1 MQSLLQVLNIGTLA
15 TWLSIS
21 GASTVAVLVPYGEK
35 SAPVQERD
43 LDLSSGE
50 VIDLDAPAD
59 QAAGSAAPGEVTD
72 STETLPQEAVVEPV
86 QEVAPLPEL
95 AEVAPLPEVPDL
107 PEAKA
112 DDLQSSEPKPKAM
125 PRPSSS
131 AATTAKTQ
139 TAKKGTP
146 GATGVGN
153 GSGNGPA
160 NGSGA
165 GNAGAGAAR
174 LSKGRIPTPKYPEEC
189 RRNNQEGRVVITF
202 TVDEAGNVVSA
213 KVSGKSAYSSM
224 DQAAVDAVYRG
235 KFPAGPGRATAS
247 KAIVF
252 KLR

>member
-21 GASTVAVLVPYGEK
+21 GASTVACLVPYGEK
-35 SAPVQERD
+35 LPQQERD
-43 LDLSSGE
+43 LDLSVGD

-59 QAAGSAAPGEVTD
+59 QAAGSAAPGEPTEA
-72 STETLPQEAVVEPV
+72 TEPAETLPTPIA
-86 QEVAPLPEL
+86 EVAPLPEL
-95 AEVAPLPEVPDL
+95 TEVAPLPEVPDL
-107 PEAKA
+107 PEAKP
-112 DDLQSSEPKPKAM
+112 DDLQSSEPKPQA
-125 PRPSSS
+125 RPVARQA
-131 AATTAKTQ
+131 AATATKSRPASGK
-139 TAKKGTP
+139 P

-153 GSGNGPA
+153 GSGDGSA
-160 NGSGA
+160 SGSGS
-165 GNAGAGAAR
+165 GSSGAGAAR

-189 RRNNQEGRVVITF
+189 RRNNQEGRVVVTF

-213 KVSGKSAYSSM
+213 KVTGKSAYPSM
-224 DQAAVDAVYRG
+224 DQNAVDAVYRG